1 MLTLSTITGDL
12 ILWMSVA
19 LYLFA
24 GFLIA
29 WDTFPSVR
37 KGATW
42 PHMQSIA
49 IVLSVIACFL
59 HFAYT
64 GSIAFYGAS
73 GSSDTFELVLDSRA
87 MIVLISAILVL
98 TFLLLSLGLDLIRLG
113 LLVFPLTALSLIFA
127 DQWGQS
133 LGQTL
138 ALNER
143 ISSAAKVHLI
153 TSILGYTFITLA
165 AIQALV
171 FKRQEAQFKR
181 RASSLSLALLPPLET
196 MERLLFS
203 LLGVGTILLTLTLLS
218 GLLFSQSLFG
228 KALAF
233 NHHVVLAILGWST
246 LTVTW
251 IAYLRSKIRG
261 PAASKWIVIG
271 FLLIQLGYFGTK
283 LITEL
288 IQ

>member
-49 IVLSVIACFL
+49 IVLSVIACIL

-98 TFLLLSLGLDLIRLG
+98 TFLLLS
-113 LLVFPLTALSLIFA
+113 
-127 DQWGQS
+127 
-133 LGQTL
+133 
-138 ALNER
+138 
-143 ISSAAKVHLI
+143 
-153 TSILGYTFITLA
+153 ILF
-165 AIQALV
+165 
-171 FKRQEAQFKR
+171 
-181 RASSLSLALLPPLET
+181 
-196 MERLLFS
+196 LF
-203 LLGVGTILLTLTLLS
+203 
-218 GLLFSQSLFG
+218 
-228 KALAF
+228 
-233 NHHVVLAILGWST
+233 VVL
-246 LTVTW
+246 TVDRAQSRW
-251 IAYLRSKIRG
+251 EII
-261 PAASKWIVIG
+261 
-271 FLLIQLGYFGTK
+271 
-283 LITEL
+283 
-288 IQ
+288 